1 MAVGFDYGTANCSV
15 SEFINTEIIQVP
27 LTKEGCYLPST
38 LSAPNTESVSEYLF
52 KCKGI
57 KPEGDVGEALLRR
70 AIKHNKE
77 EGLVIHPE
85 DLQFGDQAFDSYLA
99 DPRDTYFVKSPKSF
113 LGVMGLRDGQLAFFE
128 DLVCAMM
135 VNIKNQTE
143 NHLQKSVTQAVIGRP
158 VNFLGRGG
166 QDSNRQ
172 AEGILRR
179 AAGRAG
185 FKEVEFQ
192 FEPLAAGIDY
202 EANLTSD
209 KNVLVVDIGGGTTD
223 CSFVQ
228 MGPSWRDKHDR
239 SESLIAHTG
248 QRVGG
253 NDLDIYTA
261 FKCFMHE
268 FGMGSPNT
276 MGLDVPITQFWNPI
290 AINDVQAQRQF
301 YSQENYKQLKLLS
314 KQVSEQHNLLRLLE
328 VHQGTLG
335 YAIVREAEQAKIS
348 LSNQTSCRAEIQL
361 IKEMLC
367 CDITRGQ
374 VEQALSTPIEKMTAL
389 VTEAIKQGST
399 NPDVI
404 YLTGG
409 SARSPIITKAIE
421 SMVPNTPV
429 VGKDYFGSVTSGLAR
444 WAALI
449 FK

>member
-1 MAVGFDYGTANCSV
+1 
-15 SEFINTEIIQVP
+15 
-27 LTKEGCYLPST
+27 
-38 LSAPNTESVSEYLF
+38 
-52 KCKGI
+52 
-57 KPEGDVGEALLRR
+57 
-70 AIKHNKE
+70 
-77 EGLVIHPE
+77 
-85 DLQFGDQAFDSYLA
+85 
-99 DPRDTYFVKSPKSF
+99 
-113 LGVMGLRDGQLAFFE
+113 
-128 DLVCAMM
+128 
-135 VNIKNQTE
+135 
-143 NHLQKSVTQAVIGRP
+143 
-158 VNFLGRGG
+158 
-166 QDSNRQ
+166 
-172 AEGILRR
+172 
-179 AAGRAG
+179 
-185 FKEVEFQ
+185 
-192 FEPLAAGIDY
+192 
-202 EANLTSD
+202 
-209 KNVLVVDIGGGTTD
+209 
-223 CSFVQ
+223 
-228 MGPSWRDKHDR
+228 
-239 SESLIAHTG
+239 
-248 QRVGG
+248 
-253 NDLDIYTA
+253 
-261 FKCFMHE
+261 
-268 FGMGSPNT
+268 

-348 LSNQTSCRAEIQL
+348 LSNKTSCRAEIQL
-361 IKEMLC
+361 IKEILC
-367 CDITRGQ
+367 CNITRGQ